1 MKLNGVDCRT
11 NEYETNTKRIRNDNL
26 LPMKNKILT
35 VRLDA
40 ELHEKAHNH
49 AKKSGLKLAEFV
61 RQTIATTC
69 NTNEYEANTSPRDQQ
84 IEKLLTTVE
93 GLQRAL
99 DQSQQLHAMSEKRH
113 EAELAKIERRGFL
126 QRLKAVFITN

>member
-1 MKLNGVDCRT
+1 MQEQKLPLKPVDT
-11 NEYETNTKRIRNDNL
+11 
-26 LPMKNKILT
+26 
-35 VRLDA
+35 
-40 ELHEKAHNH
+40 ELHEKVHNH

-61 RQTIATTC
+61 RQTIANVC
-69 NTNEYEANTSPRDQQ
+69 HTNEYEANTSPRDQQ

-113 EAELAKIERRGFL
+113 EAELAKIEGRSLF
-126 QRLKAVFITN
+126 QRLKAALTANP

>member
-1 MKLNGVDCRT
+1 
-11 NEYETNTKRIRNDNL
+11 
-26 LPMKNKILT
+26 MKNKILT
-35 VRLDA
+35 VRLDT
-40 ELHEKAHNH
+40 ELHEKVHNH

-61 RQTIATTC
+61 RQTIANVC
-69 NTNEYEANTSPRDQQ
+69 HTNEYEANTSPRDQQ

-113 EAELAKIERRGFL
+113 EAELAKIEGRGFL
-126 QRLKAVFITN
+126 QRLRAVFMAD

>member
-1 MKLNGVDCRT
+1 
-11 NEYETNTKRIRNDNL
+11 
-26 LPMKNKILT
+26 MKNKILT

-113 EAELAKIERRGFL
+113 ESELAKIEGRGFL
-126 QRLKAVFITN
+126 QRLKAVFSN

>member
-1 MKLNGVDCRT
+1 
-11 NEYETNTKRIRNDNL
+11 
-26 LPMKNKILT
+26 MKNKILT

-69 NTNEYEANTSPRDQQ
+69 NTNEYETNTNHQDQRDQQ
-84 IEKLLTTVE
+84 IEKLQTTVE

-99 DQSQQLHAMSEKRH
+99 DQAQSLHAMSEKRH
-113 EAELAKIERRGFL
+113 EAELTKIERRGFL
-126 QRLKAVFITN
+126 QRVKAVFVTN